1 MPHHDG
7 LPLVF
12 QFPEE
17 DTQPESQEHKAL
29 WDELELALRE
39 DAAPVPAPVPAPVA
53 PTAPAPIPVALMGW
67 EPHIVAELDATGFHE
82 VPADFHAPVHLP
94 AHAPTHALPRTPMTV
109 QVHLPVHAP
118 ARALTCAGTHAP
130 ASARV
135 PMPVPVHTNV
145 SAAPLTAHVPAR
157 VPVPPSA
164 AWMAAVDRF
173 LAPTPVASSRQLTRS
188 EVQNILAFL
197 EARPTSRSTPTT
209 AQDAA
214 VAVGQWPDD
223 TQSTA
228 EEPLPTARRPRRRR
242 VI

>member
-67 EPHIVAELDATGFHE
+67 EPHIVAELDPTGFHE

-94 AHAPTHALPRTPMTV
+94 AHAP
-109 QVHLPVHAP
+109 
-118 ARALTCAGTHAP
+118 ARALTCAP
-130 ASARV
+130 VQV
-135 PMPVPVHTNV
+135 PMHTNV
-145 SAAPLTAHVPAR
+145 SVAPLIAHVPAR

-228 EEPLPTARRPRRRR
+228 EEPLPTARRPRRCR

>member
-29 WDELELALRE
+29 WDELELALWE
-39 DAAPVPAPVPAPVA
+39 DAAPVPALVPAPVA

-67 EPHIVAELDATGFHE
+67 EPHIVAELDPTGFHE

-94 AHAPTHALPRTPMTV
+94 AHAP
-109 QVHLPVHAP
+109 
-118 ARALTCAGTHAP
+118 ARALTCAP
-130 ASARV
+130 V
-135 PMPVPVHTNV
+135 PVPVHTNV
-145 SAAPLTAHVPAR
+145 SAVPLTAPIPAR

-173 LAPTPVASSRQLTRS
+173 LAPTPVTSSRQLTRS

-242 VI
+242 II